1 MHANVL
7 AARDS
12 FGDPLL
18 PLNLKSRCEAPLQRE
33 SDISKVTENFFWTVE
48 KYFCIGMSTIPKN
61 QCENGRNGQ
70 LATLNSRINENYL
83 SKRFL
88 NKALARSL
96 RTLGQFF
103 YASVS

>member
-1 MHANVL
+1 VKPLYNVNL
-7 AARDS
+7 I
-12 FGDPLL
+12 FQKLL
-18 PLNLKSRCEAPLQRE
+18 RIFFELLRN
-33 SDISKVTENFFWTVE
+33 ISASA
-48 KYFCIGMSTIPKN
+48 CQQIPKN